1 MKTKNIKLFLYAS
14 SLFFATSCTD
24 LNVDIKSQYTSFPNS
39 EDAAEAVAAN
49 IYNYYREAL
58 GGDHW
63 MVQTLSS
70 DEAVSVALGSDYY
83 DGGIYMQ
90 LDLHSWRSD
99 LSKLSTIWNSAMKGV
114 TGCNQVLQILG
125 DTESTGAAPV
135 RAMRAFYYFILMDN
149 FGNVPIQKSISD
161 TPSDRSPRKDVC
173 EFIESEL
180 LAVRD
185 KLTTTVDE
193 TTYGKAT
200 RYMADALLV

>member
-1 MKTKNIKLFLYAS
+1 MKTKNIKLFLTIAS
-14 SLFFATSCTD
+14 LSLAMGCTD
-24 LNVDIKSQYTSFPNS
+24 LNVDIKSQYTTFPNS
-39 EDAAEAVAAN
+39 NEAAEAVAAN
-49 IYNYYREAL
+49 IYNYYRGAW
-58 GGDHW
+58 GNDHW

-90 LDLHSWRSD
+90 LDLHSWRPD
-99 LSKLSTIWNSAMKGV
+99 LGKLSTVWNSAMSGV

-125 DTESTGAAPV
+125 DESSKGAAPV

-149 FGNVPIQKSISD
+149 FGAVPLKKAISD
-161 TPSDRSPRKDVC
+161 EPADRSPRKDIC

-185 KLTTTVDE
+185 KLT
-193 TTYGKAT
+193 
-200 RYMADALLV
+200 